1 MNARRVGASL
11 AAMATAVASAA
22 VAVAVALGAAP
33 ASAGPATQP
42 VTIEFQAFTP
52 PQLDALPGDTVQ
64 WSNPS
69 VRTHT
74 VTADDGSF
82 DSGELPSG
90 SGFARAFDSPGV
102 YTYHCTI
109 HAGMF
114 GEVDVRRVTLGSLSA
129 APVAAGQ
136 QVTLTGRSAD
146 GSAAVNV
153 QQAIP
158 GGYRTVS
165 SATPTADGRWSA
177 TLTATST
184 ADYRASSGADASETR
199 RLLAVDRRAIVRV
212 TRQGVAVTVTP
223 PDAGAS
229 VVLELFLRERFGWWP
244 VKRARLDYLSR
255 ADFRVRGPAR
265 ARARVTL
272 VDRDGLTPL
281 STSRGLLLSRRR

>member
-1 MNARRVGASL
+1 MNGRRFGASV
-11 AAMATAVASAA
+11 AAIATAGVAA
-22 VAVAVALGAAP
+22 VALSAAP

-42 VTIEFQAFTP
+42 VNIEFQSFAP
-52 PQLDALPGDTVQ
+52 AQLDALPGDTVQ

-69 VRTHT
+69 IRTHT

-90 SGFARAFDSPGV
+90 SGFAHAFDAPGI

-114 GEVDVRRVTLGSLSA
+114 GEVDVRRVTLDSLSA

-136 QVTLTGRSAD
+136 RVTFTGRTAD

-153 QQAIP
+153 QQAVA
-158 GGYRTVS
+158 GGYRTVA

-177 TLTATST
+177 PVTATST
-184 ADYRASSGADASETR
+184 ADYRAGSGGDVSETR
-199 RLLAVDRRAIVRV
+199 RLLVVDRRAIAHV
-212 TRQGVAVTVTP
+212 TRQGVTVTVTP
-223 PDAGAS
+223 PDVGAT

-244 VKRARLDYLSR
+244 VQRARLDYLSR
-255 ADFRVRGPAR
+255 ASFQVRGLAQ
-265 ARARVTL
+265 ARVMA

-281 STSRGLLLSRRR
+281 FTSRVVRLRRTR

>member
-1 MNARRVGASL
+1 MNPRRVGASL
-11 AAMATAVASAA
+11 AAIATAVAT
-22 VAVAVALGAAP
+22 AVAVALGAAP
-33 ASAGPATQP
+33 ASAGPSTQP
-42 VTIEFQAFTP
+42 VNIEFQSFAP
-52 PQLDALPGDTVQ
+52 AQLDALPGDTVQ

-90 SGFARAFDSPGV
+90 SGFAHAFDAPGV

-114 GEVDVRRVTLGSLSA
+114 GEVDVRRVTLDSLAA
-129 APVAAGQ
+129 APVPAGQ
-136 QVTLTGRSAD
+136 RVTLTGRSAD

-153 QQAIP
+153 QQATP

-177 TLTATST
+177 TVTATST
-184 ADYRASSGADASETR
+184 ADYRASSGTDASETR
-199 RLLAVDRRAIVRV
+199 RLLVVDRRAIVRV

-223 PDAGAS
+223 VDAGAS

-255 ADFRVRGPAR
+255 ASFPVRGP

-272 VDRDGLTPL
+272 VDQDGLTPL
-281 STSRGLLLSRRR
+281 STSRVVRLRRQR